1 MNIRSDDTDAIDITA
16 FGAIAH
22 TTLRC
27 CVGRPGCVPY
37 DLPIKWGKNMTYAS
51 WFAIARPVDKHTQ
64 SSLDIAVCN

>member
-37 DLPIKWGKNMTYAS
+37 DLPTKWGKNMTYAS
-51 WFAIARPVDKHTQ
+51 
-64 SSLDIAVCN
+64 